1 MGEPK
6 KIETMNEIFTILNI
20 GSTEIQNAGTIL
32 VKLLIVLSAIF
43 KNGIQR
49 MYIFYGRKL
58 GVSRLD

>member
-43 KNGIQR
+43 
-49 MYIFYGRKL
+49 
-58 GVSRLD
+58 